1 VLPLIQTLRPHLTFY
16 PCSIPW
22 TPDHTPPLY
31 PPLDLLVT
39 GFVVGSAIADGA
51 GHRAGRAGRRGR
63 GGRAFS
69 GRRGRQEAA
78 PLGGYGADAPLDTY
92 AADDELSAR
101 DLELQ
106 ALSANIPGVPGED
119 YPILAE
125 VPESGFTCDGQVDGG
140 YYADP
145 EAECQVFHICT
156 SDGKGG
162 LGKYS
167 FLCPNGTIFNQ
178 NYFICD
184 WWFNFDCS
192 EAETLYSINDDIASE
207 RAALAEEGEASDAY
221 GAPEPIEEYAAP
233 VEARDEYAP
242 PPAEYA
248 EYAYDDALP
257 AYDEYVV
264 DEYAAPA
271 TDAPATDAPEERL
284 PSYEEEIPAYE
295 AQATYDD
302 GAALPAESGEII
314 EVVRSG
320 RNRNGR
326 RGRNGRRNNAGRSR
340 SGRRQQGRRQGRNQG
355 GRRSGR
361 QQGRSGRAGFR
372 G

>member
-1 VLPLIQTLRPHLTFY
+1 VLPLIQTSASPYLLPVPY
-16 PCSIPW
+16 PGP
-22 TPDHTPPLY
+22 PDHTPPLY

-51 GHRAGRAGRRGR
+51 GHRT
-63 GGRAFS
+63 GRAFS

-78 PLGGYGADAPLDTY
+78 PLGGYGAEAPPLDNY
-92 AADDELSAR
+92 GAASDELSAR

-233 VEARDEYAP
+233 
-242 PPAEYA
+242 
-248 EYAYDDALP
+248 
-257 AYDEYVV
+257 
-264 DEYAAPA
+264 
-271 TDAPATDAPEERL
+271 ATDAPEERL

-326 RGRNGRRNNAGRSR
+326 SR